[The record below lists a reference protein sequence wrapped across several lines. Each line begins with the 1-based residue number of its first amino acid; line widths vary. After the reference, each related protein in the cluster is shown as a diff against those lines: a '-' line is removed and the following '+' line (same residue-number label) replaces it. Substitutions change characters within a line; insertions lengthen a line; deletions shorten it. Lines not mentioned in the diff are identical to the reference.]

1 VRIAQAAPLVLL
13 VPPVRYGGTER
24 VIFALTE
31 ELVRL
36 GHDVTLFAA
45 GTSRTSARL
54 IPCSPRPLWDLDPS
68 ESVAYPHG
76 QLDRVR
82 SRFGL
87 VFIEALASGTPVIS
101 HPRGSVPEFLRDGEH
116 GFLVESEDELVEA
129 CRNRYTIDRRACR
142 DWALQRFSVERM
154 TTDYLRVYRKIID
167 GAREPAA

>member
-1 VRIAQAAPLVLL
+1 MRIAQAAPLVLL

-45 GTSRTSARL
+45 GTSRTSAWL

-68 ESVAYPHG
+68 EYVAYPHG

-87 VFIEALASGTPVIS
+87 VFIEALASGTSVIS

>member
-1 VRIAQAAPLVLL
+1 VRVAQVAPVVLP
-13 VPPVRYGGTER
+13 VRPVRYGGTER

-36 GHDVTLFAA
+36 GH
-45 GTSRTSARL
+45 
-54 IPCSPRPLWDLDPS
+54 
-68 ESVAYPHG
+68 AYPHG

-142 DWALQRFSVERM
+142 DGALQRFSVERM
-154 TTDYLRVYRKIID
+154 TTDYLRVTERSSMAS
-167 GAREPAA
+167 GSPRPS